1 MLDELICILLHIAI
15 TTLPYYY
22 YWTFCIICALKAKN
36 EKTFWNWFEVVK
48 LLSVIVGNIVMDM
61 DYDCSFIFRI
71 NIFEAVIAGLSNDPL
86 NSLFGLYLVVGPLN
100 IYHACLYSMWNARFS
115 YKGNFSR
122 STRIILLVPFLT
134 GTFEHTHWLKIRGRS
149 LLLNMALRSSK
160 WMSIYIPGQTTIT
173 K

>member
-1 MLDELICILLHIAI
+1 M
-15 TTLPYYY
+15 
-22 YWTFCIICALKAKN
+22 
-36 EKTFWNWFEVVK
+36 
-48 LLSVIVGNIVMDM
+48 S
-61 DYDCSFIFRI
+61 FRI

-149 LLLNMALRSSK
+149 LLLNMALRSSQ
-160 WMSIYIPGQTTIT
+160 WMSIYIPGQTTVT